1 MSVVSLVPEY
11 HLWLVFVSF
20 VVASLGAYTALSVMA
35 SQLANGGGRINWIS
49 TASAGLALGG
59 VGIWSMHF
67 LGMLAFDAH
76 VGVGYSVLETVVSL
90 VAAVVVSTVALGYLA
105 SQPFSIKRLL
115 IAGPL
120 AGLGVAVMHY
130 LGMYGMRFGG
140 FFDWSA
146 PLVILSVAIAIVA
159 ATVALWLA
167 FHTPKKSHRVAAA
180 VLMGVAVCTM
190 HYTGMAAASL
200 LCTTPTPSISMAG
213 LLRST
218 EMLGCVIAVA
228 LGVVAI
234 VGVDLQL
241 QRMHRAMAR

>member
-1 MSVVSLVPEY
+1 MSAVTLVPEY
-11 HLWLVFVSF
+11 KLWLVFVSF

-35 SQLANGGGRINWIS
+35 SQLANGRGRINWVNTS
-49 TASAGLALGG
+49 SAGLALGG

-67 LGMLAFDAH
+67 LGMLAFDVR
-76 VGVGYSVLETVVSL
+76 VGVGYGVLETVVSL

-105 SQPFSIKRLL
+105 SQPFSMKRLL
-115 IAGPL
+115 VAGPL

-140 FFDWSA
+140 YFDWSTA
-146 PLVILSVAIAIVA
+146 LVVLSVVIAMVA

-167 FHTPKKSHRVAAA
+167 FHTPKKSHRVGAAL
-180 VLMGVAVCTM
+180 LMGVAVCTM

-200 LCTTPTPSISMAG
+200 LCTTPTPSVNMAG

-234 VGVDLQL
+234 VGVDLQM
-241 QRMHRAMAR
+241 QRIQRAMAR

>member
-1 MSVVSLVPEY
+1 MSVVALVPEY
-11 HLWLVFVSF
+11 QLWLVFVSF

-35 SQLANGGGRINWIS
+35 SQLANKGGRINWIS

-67 LGMLAFDAH
+67 LGMLAFD
-76 VGVGYSVLETVVSL
+76 VRVNVGYSVLETVVSL
-90 VAAVVVSTVALGYLA
+90 VAAVAVSTVALGYLA
-105 SQPFSIKRLL
+105 SRPFSMKRLL

-140 FFDWSA
+140 YFDWSA
-146 PLVILSVAIAIVA
+146 PLVVLSVVIAIVA

-180 VLMGVAVCTM
+180 ALMGVAVCTM

-200 LCTTPTPSISMAG
+200 LCTTATPSVGMAG

-241 QRMHRAMAR
+241 QRMQRAMAR

>member
-1 MSVVSLVPEY
+1 MPAELLVPEY
-11 HLWLVFVSF
+11 HLWLVLVSF
-20 VVASLGAYTALSVMA
+20 VVASLGAYTALAVMA
-35 SQLANGGGRINWIS
+35 AQTANGNGRVNWVNTS
-49 TASAGLALGG
+49 AAGLALGG

-67 LGMLAFDAH
+67 LGMLAFNVH
-76 VGVGYSVLETVVSL
+76 VNIGYRVLETAVSL
-90 VAAVVVSTVALGYLA
+90 VAAVVVSTLALGYMA
-105 SQPFSIKRLL
+105 AQPFSFRRLL

-140 FFDWSA
+140 YFDWSA
-146 PLVILSVAIAIVA
+146 PLVLLSVVIAIVA

-167 FHTPKKSHRVAAA
+167 FHTPKKSHRVGAAA
-180 VLMGVAVCTM
+180 LMGVAVCTM

-200 LCTTPTPSISMAG
+200 LCTTGSRGIGTAG
-213 LLRST
+213 LLRSD
-218 EMLGCVIAVA
+218 EMLGCVITVA

-241 QRMHRAMAR
+241 QRMQRAAAI

>member
-1 MSVVSLVPEY
+1 MPAELLVPEY
-11 HLWLVFVSF
+11 HLWLVLVSF
-20 VVASLGAYTALSVMA
+20 VVASLGAYTALAVMA
-35 SQLANGGGRINWIS
+35 AQTANGNGRVNWVNTS
-49 TASAGLALGG
+49 AAGLALGG

-67 LGMLAFDAH
+67 LGMLAFNVH
-76 VGVGYSVLETVVSL
+76 VNIGYRVLETAVSL
-90 VAAVVVSTVALGYLA
+90 VAAVVVSTLALGYMA
-105 SQPFSIKRLL
+105 AQPFSFRRLL

-140 FFDWSA
+140 YFDWSA
-146 PLVILSVAIAIVA
+146 PLVVLSVVIAIVA

-167 FHTPKKSHRVAAA
+167 FHTPKKSHRAAA
-180 VLMGVAVCTM
+180 AALMGVAVCTM

-200 LCTTPTPSISMAG
+200 LCTTATPSVGMAG

-241 QRMHRAMAR
+241 QRMQRAMAR